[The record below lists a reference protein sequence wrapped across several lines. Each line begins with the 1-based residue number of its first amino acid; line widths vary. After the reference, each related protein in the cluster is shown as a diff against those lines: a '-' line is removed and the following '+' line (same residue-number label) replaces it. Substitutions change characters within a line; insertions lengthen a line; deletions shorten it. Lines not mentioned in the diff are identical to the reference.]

1 MFISK
6 FSVEDWQGNQN
17 KGSVQVAKNW
27 QQIQEAIEQLDG
39 RRRTLV
45 TLETGGE
52 AHMAIGGG
60 ATQYFIYLTFDNEEF
75 YYVVN
80 LTGLDVEERLIVGG
94 QEGIY
99 PSKFCVGKDI
109 AMKVAKTFAE
119 LGVMDKSMTWQQ
131 DEIAQLQQV
140 A

>member
-6 FSVEDWQGNQN
+6 FSIEDWQGTQN

-45 TLETGGE
+45 TLETDGE
-52 AHMAIGGG
+52 AHMAIGRGS
-60 ATQYFIYLTFDNEEF
+60 TQYFIYVTFDNEEF
-75 YYVVN
+75 YYVAN
-80 LTGLDVEERLIVGG
+80 PASLEAEESLIVGG

-99 PSKFCVGKDI
+99 PSKFCVGQDI

-131 DEIAQLQQV
+131 DKIAELQKV